1 MSNLD
6 KAEIRTETIDGAVYR
21 VGNDFPITLILPHE
35 IEFVDEKE
43 GIGIMR
49 LGTQA
54 DIYENG
60 LVEVV
65 YVNSKDYPF
74 PVASHP
80 SAEQVRILAN
90 HAFQDLGIVHP
101 GVADL
106 LNFAEDFVA

>member
-1 MSNLD
+1 MLNLD
-6 KAEIRTETIDGAVYR
+6 IAETRTETIDGAVYR
-21 VGNDFPITLILPHE
+21 VGNDFPITLILPHQ

-43 GIGIMR
+43 DIGIMR
-49 LGTQA
+49 LATQA
-54 DIYENG
+54 DIYEDG

-65 YVNSKDYPF
+65 YINAVDYPF
-74 PVASHP
+74 PVATQP
-80 SAEQVRILAN
+80 SIEQVRILAN